1 MKRALLMVA
10 VALLATGCTRRGDPP
25 DHLRLTAL
33 KVSPSETERDWW
45 TSVI

>member
-10 VALLATGCTRRGDPP
+10 VALLVTGCTRRGDPP

-33 KVSPSETERDWW
+33 KVYPAETERDWL
-45 TSVI
+45 TRVI